1 MVWDNAFWGMTTAGH
16 NLLEIFEMIFLPSK
30 KGSSPFQTM
39 SLQARW
45 ASYGKIPNVIWQM
58 FWARNLRKFQIYPN
72 PKKGACQ
79 TCQWRVSGGSLGV
92 PQWDPLG

>member
-1 MVWDNAFWGMTTAGH
+1 
-16 NLLEIFEMIFLPSK
+16 MIFLPSK